1 MTDFRLGCV
10 VYRLASVTI
19 RWVAEVNDS
28 GQAENQLPHDLN
40 ICSTKPRITVSG
52 CRPLSTRTTAQ
63 EASRRSRAYGGVRT
77 CSSPVVEFK
86 AAKFPHLFCISE
98 CWAQDEAA

>member
-10 VYRLASVTI
+10 VYRLASVII

-40 ICSTKPRITVSG
+40 PFA
-52 CRPLSTRTTAQ
+52 AQ
-63 EASRRSRAYGGVRT
+63 NPGS
-77 CSSPVVEFK
+77 
-86 AAKFPHLFCISE
+86 L
-98 CWAQDEAA
+98 